1 MSCWSIL
8 EQKAR
13 AERNRIAE
21 DYTTLRTRID
31 EQQSL
36 LDRTVQIS
44 MQYQSKIELLQTGS
58 ALFADIQLYRS
69 SLKQMQQAKFQ
80 IESQLKILVLEGGR
94 FQRRLQIAEVERQK
108 FEKLIDREK
117 LNSKRLA
124 EKLDALDMDDL
135 GIQLFQRKK
144 KLA

>member
-21 DYTTLRTRID
+21 DYATLRTRMD

-44 MQYQSKIELLQTGS
+44 MQYQSKIELLQ
-58 ALFADIQLYRS
+58 
-69 SLKQMQQAKFQ
+69 
-80 IESQLKILVLEGGR
+80 
-94 FQRRLQIAEVERQK
+94 
-108 FEKLIDREK
+108 
-117 LNSKRLA
+117 
-124 EKLDALDMDDL
+124 
-135 GIQLFQRKK
+135 
-144 KLA
+144 